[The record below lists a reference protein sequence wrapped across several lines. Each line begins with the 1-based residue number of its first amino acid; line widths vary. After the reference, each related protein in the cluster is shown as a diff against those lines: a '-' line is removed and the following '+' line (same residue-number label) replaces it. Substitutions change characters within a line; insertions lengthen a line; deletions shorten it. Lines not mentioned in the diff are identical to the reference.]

1 MLSIGHNANN
11 FLVYEKSSQL
21 YPEREASTVLPPSVI
36 FCTDHWGD
44 EAVGSAMLNKY
55 YFIQSGNEHR
65 GPETDFT
72 FPEEKIFQ
80 IY

>member
-1 MLSIGHNANN
+1 
-11 FLVYEKSSQL
+11 
-21 YPEREASTVLPPSVI
+21 
-36 FCTDHWGD
+36 
-44 EAVGSAMLNKY
+44 MLNKY

-80 IY
+80 IYSFFSRIFYPYIVSVVVCPILIFESVNSICYVYQS